1 MTTNAKK
8 QNRILTASLIILI
21 ASLIA
26 LIAIT
31 SGANRK
37 AKPPADEPPVGETW
51 NGGRDREDESS
62 APAKSPA
69 PSDDNGKSDGK
80 TAPSFAPA
88 AGETEEDEGFDERL
102 APTAEMNSVEKTPDG
117 KAGSGVGAGSEADR
131 DTAAVPTSADLTDE
145 LLPTFRPPLENAVAV
160 KGCSLAVPVFSATMD
175 DYRTHGGIDFACAPG
190 TPVLAAAGGT
200 VVSVAKDPM
209 MGWTVTL
216 GHSGGAVTRYAGLSE
231 ESANISKAGDK
242 VLAGQVI
249 GASGETALIESA
261 EENHLHFELAVDGK
275 AVDPAEYMD
284 VVWLSDVTE
293 D

>member
-51 NGGRDREDESS
+51 NSGREKEDESS

-69 PSDDNGKSDGK
+69 PSDDKGKGNGK
-80 TAPSFAPA
+80 TAPSFAPD

-102 APTAEMNSVEKTPDG
+102 APTAEKKSGDGQDAPEG
-117 KAGSGVGAGSEADR
+117 KAGAGADR
-131 DTAAVPTSADLTDE
+131 DTAAVPTSADPSDDA
-145 LLPTFRPPLENAVAV
+145 LPTFRAPLENAVAV
-160 KGCSLAVPVFSATMD
+160 KGCSLTVPVFSATMD

-190 TPVLAAAGGT
+190 TPVLAAAEGT

-216 GHSGGAVTRYAGLSE
+216 GHSGGAVSRYAGLSE
-231 ESANISKAGDK
+231 EGAAIAKAGDK

-275 AVDPAEYMD
+275 TVDPAEVMD
-284 VVWLSDVTE
+284 VVWLSDLTE

>member
-8 QNRILTASLIILI
+8 QNRILTAALIILI

-37 AKPPADEPPVGETW
+37 AKPPAEEPPVSETR
-51 NGGRDREDESS
+51 RDKEDESS
-62 APAKSPA
+62 APVKSPA
-69 PSDDNGKSDGK
+69 KKNDEKTADDGS
-80 TAPSFAPA
+80 APSFAR
-88 AGETEEDEGFDERL
+88 EEDGKPDEEFDERL
-102 APTAEMNSVEKTPDG
+102 TPAAEQKSGED
-117 KAGSGVGAGSEADR
+117 KAVPEADR
-131 DTAAVPTSADLTDE
+131 DTAAVPTAAHPE
-145 LLPTFRPPLENAVAV
+145 NELPTFRAPLENAVAV
-160 KGCSLAVPVFSATMD
+160 KGCSLAVPVFSATMN

-190 TPVLAAAGGT
+190 TPVLAAAEGT

-231 ESANISKAGDK
+231 ESTNIAKAGDK

-261 EENHLHFELAVDGK
+261 EENHLHFELAVDGR
-275 AVDPAEYMD
+275 AADPAEYMD
-284 VVWLSDVTE
+284 VVWLSDLTE